1 MFQKVN
7 SRAGLSD
14 GVAQALLEQISNG
27 NLPAGAKLPSE
38 AVLAEQFGIS
48 RAVVREAMAQLKSQG
63 VVESRQGS
71 GVYVS
76 PHGLVMPLRI
86 DPGDVGSLSAVL
98 QLLDV
103 RRALEA
109 EAAEQAAI
117 KRTARQL
124 EKIENA
130 LAEISHEVAKGNDGV
145 LADVAFHRTI
155 AQAAGNPF
163 LLNTLRF
170 LNQYLEAAVHITR
183 NNEAQNADFARQVH
197 EEHQALVDAIRAG
210 DPVSARHMAQTHLYN
225 AGRRLKQSAQAAAN
239 LTRQPATKDRKLSA
253 PSSRATARPKGAG
266 KRAVADTPRSRKRKT
281 SSANTAG
288 IDT

>member
-14 GVAQALLEQISNG
+14 GVAQALLEQIGNG
-27 NLPAGAKLPSE
+27 NLPPGAKLPSE

-48 RAVVREAMAQLKSQG
+48 RAVVREATAQLKSQG

-76 PHGLVMPLRI
+76 RHGLVMPLRI

-109 EAAEQAAI
+109 EAAEQAAA
-117 KRTARQL
+117 KRTTRQL
-124 EKIENA
+124 EKIEKA

-145 LADVAFHRTI
+145 LADVAFHRAI

-163 LLNTLRF
+163 LLTTLRF

-183 NNEAQNADFARQVH
+183 SNEAQNADFARQVH

-225 AGRRLKQSAQAAAN
+225 AGRRLKQSAQAAVG
-239 LTRQPATKDRKLSA
+239 LATPSTATDRKPSA
-253 PSSRATARPKGAG
+253 ASARAATHRQTSDKPTVARA
-266 KRAVADTPRSRKRKT
+266 SKRKASPVT
-281 SSANTAG
+281 EF
-288 IDT
+288 DT